1 MERRY
6 AAEATQIVDGMK
18 LHENLYLALVRAAR
32 PGGEAAANKVKRY
45 LEGSGDTAE
54 LPTATELAQFEQ
66 DNAEAADA
74 AFLAFNDESVR
85 SAAMGRI
92 LHDVGTGRARLTKE
106 LARLIDFND
115 RALVSA
121 AEEEWDR
128 QFGPMVNVTERPPIE
143 YQPLPSS
150 VDTRARSRPSP
161 RPQTPPGDEDDESTM
176 EYRAGHQD
184 MPFVN
189 KAPRRK
195 GQDPAALDPM
205 ANVTQRKPHTSE

>member
-6 AAEATQIVDGMK
+6 ADEADQIVDEIK

-74 AFLAFNDESVR
+74 AFLAINDESVR
-85 SAAMGRI
+85 SAAMIRI
-92 LHDVGTGRARLTKE
+92 LHDVSTGRAKLTE
-106 LARLIDFND
+106 DLVRLIKFND

-128 QFGPMVNVTERPPIE
+128 QFGPMSNVTERPAIE
-143 YQPLPSS
+143 YQPP
-150 VDTRARSRPSP
+150 V
-161 RPQTPPGDEDDESTM
+161 DEDDESTM

-205 ANVTQRKPHTSE
+205 ANVTQRKPHNPE

>member
-6 AAEATQIVDGMK
+6 AAEATQIVDEIK

-74 AFLAFNDESVR
+74 AFLAINDESVR
-85 SAAMGRI
+85 SAAMIRI
-92 LHDVGTGRARLTKE
+92 LHDVSTGRAKLTE
-106 LARLIDFND
+106 DLVRLIKFND

-128 QFGPMVNVTERPPIE
+128 QFGPMSNVTERPAIE
-143 YQPLPSS
+143 YQPP
-150 VDTRARSRPSP
+150 V
-161 RPQTPPGDEDDESTM
+161 DEDDESTM

-205 ANVTQRKPHTSE
+205 ANVTQRKPHNPE

>member
-6 AAEATQIVDGMK
+6 ADEADQIVDGMK

-45 LEGSGDTAE
+45 LEGPGDTAE

-66 DNAEAADA
+66 DNTEAAEAAL
-74 AFLAFNDESVR
+74 LAINDESVR
-85 SAAMGRI
+85 SAAMIRI
-92 LHDVGTGRARLTKE
+92 LHDVSTGRAKLTE
-106 LARLIDFND
+106 DLVRLIKFND

-128 QFGPMVNVTERPPIE
+128 QFGPMSNVTERPAIE
-143 YQPLPSS
+143 YQPP
-150 VDTRARSRPSP
+150 V
-161 RPQTPPGDEDDESTM
+161 DEDDESTM

-205 ANVTQRKPHTSE
+205 ANVTQRKPHNPE